1 MKNRIWVP
9 LLAFLL
15 VLVTAGAGFGQ
26 TETARLEGTVTD
38 PSGAP
43 IAAAAV
49 TVTSVGTGRVSTAP
63 TNNQGFYVV
72 NALPP
77 GHYRM
82 DVAKDGFQKAS
93 REFELQISQIAVV
106 DFQLTI
112 GAVSQTVNVEGG
124 SPVLD
129 AADSSLST
137 VIEGQQ
143 ITELPLNGRNFTQ
156 LATLVPGVNRGVPTG
171 AATGTQNNTE
181 TFRYSESGGGSL
193 AVNGLPPQ
201 ANNFIF
207 DGIDNNETLVNT
219 IIFFTPADAL
229 QEFNVITNVAPA
241 EYGRAGGGVVA
252 STLRSG
258 SNEFHGSAFWF
269 HRDENLDAKYFFDT
283 GLPKPIFARNQFG
296 GTLGGPIIKNKLFF
310 FIDYQGLRLN
320 QPQGTSVGTVPTDL
334 MRTGD
339 FSELLCG
346 GGTTCPASTM
356 LGTPVQI
363 VDPLTG
369 TQFMGT
375 GAQPNVIPTNRQN
388 SVGLAYLNAFPQPNC
403 SPTVDVRC
411 GTVINNYRNASN
423 LVEDWND
430 MDARVDFTLS
440 SSDTLFARYSW
451 GKDDN
456 DEAPFL
462 TTLPSGF
469 GTGTTFNHPNGASVG
484 WTHVFSPQLI
494 NEMHYGYVRTTYG
507 YTPPFANV
515 PICDNLGIP
524 NCNNSSDLGGIALIG
539 GNGSQIEYTGDY
551 GPYLVPQTSFE
562 WNDSLTKVKGKHTI
576 KMGANLIR
584 RQLNLYRPTEGKG
597 FFNLCG
603 NGGSTGSGTS
613 ATHYEVSD
621 ILAGFVCA
629 YGDGVPYGTVG
640 TRSWE
645 DGVFIQDDYRVTN
658 RLTLNL
664 GFRWDLFTQPIE
676 VDNRQANFDITT
688 GALIIAGAGGASRA
702 LVPNDYKNFGPRA
715 GFAYQL
721 TGDGKTVVRGGIGVF
736 YFVDR
741 GGIDNQLAQNPPF
754 SGAANFQ
761 QNQGYEI
768 TLSGSLPC
776 SPSCAPSQLNST
788 TATAPVP
795 TGAAAFANL
804 NLAAPK
810 NVSVVSYLNTNVT
823 PQVTEWNLQF
833 QRQMGTNTVVSL
845 GYVGD
850 HGARM
855 PGYYNQNEYEFGVD
869 TNLADTR
876 QFPLLNTVSVY
887 NTYGKSN
894 YHSLQAEVERRMT
907 NGLQVTGSFTW
918 EKETD
923 NSCGAYDCQQPQDFR
938 NLGLEEGLS
947 NLDVPYRLVISALY
961 DLPFGRGKK
970 FGSNWN
976 RPMELA
982 LGGWQFNGIYTL
994 QSGMPFDLSEGGG
1007 SQGTIRPDI
1016 VTKPSVNP
1024 GSITNYFNTAAF
1036 TPSPATLYID
1046 GSNQTISFDRPGTAG
1061 RNVMLGPGLSN
1072 LDFAVFKNF
1081 HVNDR
1086 VNVSFRVQF
1095 YNITN
1100 TPHFGQPVA
1109 NIGSYFVKNT
1119 AAPGAPPVYVLG
1131 FNGTGDFGQINSVL
1145 PNSNREGELG
1155 LRVTF

>member
-1 MKNRIWVP
+1 MMKTRIWIP
-9 LLAFLL
+9 FLAFLL
-15 VLVTAGAGFGQ
+15 VLAAAGASFAQ

-43 IAAAAV
+43 VVAVAV
-49 TVTSVGTGRVSTAP
+49 TVTNVETGRVATSQ
-63 TNNQGFYVV
+63 TNDQGFYVV
-72 NALPP
+72 PALPP
-77 GHYRM
+77 GHYKM
-82 DVAKDGFQKAS
+82 DVAKTGFEKVS
-93 REFELQISQIAVV
+93 RDFELQISQIAVV

-112 GAVSQTVNVEGG
+112 GAINQTVSVEAG
-124 SPVLD
+124 SPVID

-137 VIEGQQ
+137 VIEGRQ

-156 LATLVPGVNRGVPTG
+156 LATLVPGVNRGIPTG

-193 AVNGLPPQ
+193 AVNGLPPE

-241 EYGRAGGGVVA
+241 EFGRAGGGVIS

-269 HRDENLDAKYFFDT
+269 HRDESLDSKFFFDS
-283 GLPKPIFARNQFG
+283 GDKPVFARNQFG
-296 GTLGGPIIKNKLFF
+296 GTLGGPVIKNKLFF
-310 FIDYQGLRLN
+310 FLDYQGLRLN
-320 QPQGTSVGTVPTDL
+320 QPQGTNTGTVPTDL
-334 MRTGD
+334 MRKGD

-346 GGTTCPASTM
+346 GGPTCPASTM
-356 LGTPVQI
+356 LGAPVQI

-369 TQFMGT
+369 LQFMGN
-375 GAQPNVIPTNRQN
+375 GSQPNVIPTNRQN
-388 SVGLAYLNAFPQPNC
+388 TVGLAYLNAFPEPNC
-403 SPTVDVRC
+403 TPAQDVRC
-411 GTVINNYRNASN
+411 GTIQQNYKNASN

-430 MDARVDFTLS
+430 FDVRADYTLS
-440 SSDTLFARYSW
+440 AKDTLFARYSW

-456 DEAPFL
+456 VEAPFL

-469 GTGTTFNHPNGASVG
+469 GTGTTFNHPNGASIG
-484 WTHVFSPQLI
+484 WTHIFNQGLI

-507 YTPPFANV
+507 YTPPFANET
-515 PICDNLGIP
+515 ICITLGIP
-524 NCNNSSDLGGIALIG
+524 NCNNSPDLGGIALIG
-539 GNGSQIEYTGDY
+539 GYGSQIEYTGDY

-562 WNDSLTKVKGKHTI
+562 FNDSLTWVKGKHTV
-576 KMGANLIR
+576 KVGANIIR
-584 RQLNLYRPTEGKG
+584 RQLNLYRPTTGKG
-597 FFNLCG
+597 YFNLCG
-603 NGGSTGSGTS
+603 NGGSSAGGTS

-621 ILAGFVCA
+621 LLAGFVCQ
-629 YGDGVPYGTVG
+629 YQDGVPYGVVG

-645 DGVFIQDDYRVTN
+645 NGVFVQDDWRVTN

-664 GFRWDLFTQPIE
+664 GMRWDIFTQPVE

-688 GALIIAGAGGASRA
+688 GALIIAGTNGASRA
-702 LVPNDYKNFGPRA
+702 LVPNDWNNFGPRA

-741 GGIDNQLAQNPPF
+741 GGINNQLAQNPPF
-754 SGAANFQ
+754 SGSATFQ
-761 QNQGYEI
+761 QTSGYQI
-768 TLSGSLPC
+768 ALSGSLPC
-776 SPSCAPSQLNST
+776 SPACGTADLNST
-788 TATAPVP
+788 LATAPVP

-804 NLAAPK
+804 NLNAPT

-823 PQVTEWNLQF
+823 PQVTEWNLQV
-833 QRQMGTNTVVSL
+833 QRQIGTNTSVSV

-850 HGARM
+850 HGAHM

-869 TNLADTR
+869 TNLPDTR
-876 QFPLLNTVSVY
+876 QFPNLSSVNVY

-894 YHSLQAEVERRMT
+894 FHSLQAEFERRIT

-923 NSCGAYDCQQPQDFR
+923 DSCGAYDCQQPQDFR

-947 NLDVPYRLVISALY
+947 NLDQPYRLVISALY
-961 DLPFGRGKK
+961 ELPFGRGKHW
-970 FGSNWN
+970 GHDWS
-976 RPMELA
+976 RPVEIA

-994 QSGMPFDLSEGGG
+994 ASGLPFDLSEGGG

-1016 VTKPSVNP
+1016 IAKASVNP
-1024 GSITNYFNTAAF
+1024 GNLDYINTSSFVA
-1036 TPSPATLYID
+1036 SPATLYTD
-1046 GSNQTISFDRPGTAG
+1046 GTSQSISFDRPGTAG
-1061 RNVMLGPGLSN
+1061 RNILIGPGLSN
-1072 LDFAVFKNF
+1072 LDFALFKNF
-1081 HVNDR
+1081 HITERINA
-1086 VNVSFRVQF
+1086 SFRVQF

-1100 TPHFGQPVA
+1100 TPHFGQPNA
-1109 NIGSYFVKNT
+1109 SIGNYGLN
-1119 AAPGAPPVYVLG
+1119 AGALV
-1131 FNGTGDFGQINSVL
+1131 FNPNSNFGQITSVL
-1145 PNSNREGELG
+1145 PSSNREGELG
-1155 LRVTF
+1155 LRITF